1 MTRLLDGH
9 LLRSDSA
16 HADEGLLPSAAF
28 ELHGSTVSMTMHD
41 PAGVSFLFDCL
52 LHPSAGPTTVSLRLQ
67 PGDYRPENLRTPEFP
82 PSNAA
87 GRGRPAAQGRG
98 GCVAGVRSY
107 HRSHQWLPLGD
118 AWRPGMSVLVMDPGG
133 PDDSAFPR
141 EAYVTIAQLRD
152 IVDGW
157 AWGAELPPAGVD
169 WTVAGEREVRWSWF

>member
-9 LLRSDSA
+9 LLRSDLA
-16 HADEGLLPSAAF
+16 HADEGLLPSATF

-41 PAGVSFLFDCL
+41 SAGVSFLFDCL

-67 PGDYRPENLRTPEFP
+67 PGDYRPENLCTPEFP
-82 PSNAA
+82 PSNLLVGVDQRHNVAA
-87 GRGRPAAQGRG
+87 AALLAFDR
-98 GCVAGVRSY
+98 Y
-107 HRSHQWLPLGD
+107 HRSHQWLPLGN
-118 AWRPGMSVLVMDPGG
+118 AWRPGVSVLVMDPGG